1 MCTASIMRLVIIYCK
16 HVFMTLA
23 MFVYVLDDYT
33 SRLGV
38 DAGLYNVDL
47 MFDKW
52 LWMLPLEAATLV

>member
-23 MFVYVLDDYT
+23 MFVYVLGDYT

>member
-1 MCTASIMRLVIIYCK
+1 
-16 HVFMTLA
+16 MTLA
-23 MFVYVLDDYT
+23 MFVYVLDDCT
-33 SRLGV
+33 SHLGV